1 MKNCPGRRLLS
12 PRAYRGLAGAAIIVA
27 SCALRAQVVVDGAG
41 IDFGD
46 VSGHKVVTKTI
57 SLRSSSDR
65 PVRITDVIKTCIC
78 ADMEVSPMTIE
89 PHGEAVVTSTL
100 DPNVF
105 AGPFRKTFYLR
116 TDDPETPSLM
126 IPVSGEVRPWWT
138 VTPARDQTL
147 KAAGDEARFEISCA
161 ADAPALARAAIE
173 GEAGARV
180 AISTNESGRV
190 ECVFTPPAGLPAGWH
205 RWNISVFSASD
216 EAYPLKLSVSCA
228 SGTRWLA
235 HPRVVRF
242 NAEKKDK
249 TATFVIKPL
258 HGDVPVDALG
268 AAEISVE
275 PAMDGVVFEKDGE
288 ATFLGQPMKVTIPGE
303 HLSSWKTD
311 KVFHIT
317 VPGSGSADLA
327 VKLNRKAN

>member
-12 PRAYRGLAGAAIIVA
+12 PRAYRGLASAAIIVA

-161 ADAPALARAAIE
+161 ADAPALARAAI
-173 GEAGARV
+173 
-180 AISTNESGRV
+180 
-190 ECVFTPPAGLPAGWH
+190 
-205 RWNISVFSASD
+205 
-216 EAYPLKLSVSCA
+216 
-228 SGTRWLA
+228 
-235 HPRVVRF
+235 
-242 NAEKKDK
+242 
-249 TATFVIKPL
+249 
-258 HGDVPVDALG
+258 
-268 AAEISVE
+268 
-275 PAMDGVVFEKDGE
+275 
-288 ATFLGQPMKVTIPGE
+288 
-303 HLSSWKTD
+303 
-311 KVFHIT
+311 
-317 VPGSGSADLA
+317 
-327 VKLNRKAN
+327 